1 MGGEVL
7 PKRLLISDGNTCSFR
22 CVRLRGWS
30 KNCSAS
36 SNVLLIPN
44 NLHYEQFR
52 GMQALDKDYILKLLM
67 PAQLVSV
74 EEYKTSIDK
83 MHLLLDVR
91 QPTEFEICK
100 LPNLE
105 KLYLMAVLLNVLT
118 KTFKMKLYQFSYYD
132 VVMTHKYCI
141 NLKLQVGK
149 NFISKEGEAFVGA
162 TARAA
167 TSLGGQRVKNEKKKT
182 KLERIKQAPENRIR
196 PKQG

>member
-52 GMQALDKDYILKLLM
+52 GMQALDKDCILKLLM
-67 PAQLVSV
+67 PVQLVSV

-83 MHLLLDVR
+83 MHLLWDVR

-100 LPNLE
+100 LPNSE

-132 VVMTHKYCI
+132 KSQAASGQ
-141 NLKLQVGK
+141 KLH
-149 NFISKEGEAFVGA
+149 IMAKEGEAFVGA
-162 TARAA
+162 IARAA